1 METQML
7 QRGHTARRNRREGSA
22 LLTAVIFSFL
32 VMALMGS
39 YLYLSSGEYRLA
51 TRSFLSNASFNLAEG
66 GIDLALNALRQK
78 ESSGWTKGKDETG
91 RNYWARV
98 YSDYDL
104 GGNIVGE
111 IKVVILNPASKT
123 PEIFSEG
130 IAKGHPAGDVN
141 KQLYAHSVSGFLPFK
156 NGFNSKEGIVL
167 KGNNIMFDSYD
178 SRKGPYGSGNIN
190 SEVSVSTISVEVDAL
205 DIGNANVYGYV
216 ATGGAMP
223 NVGPKGSITNHDNP
237 GKVDASRITTDY
249 YAEFPDIEPPVLSAP
264 LTSLPASGTV
274 LGGEYLLSSWSS
286 NSSSPLVIAGDTT
299 IVITG
304 DMKLSGNGAIEIAPT
319 ATLKIYSAGDID
331 LGGNGVLNSSIR
343 PEQLLIFGTNK
354 VLGEQDISISGN
366 GFLSASIYAPNAE
379 VAMNG
384 GGSDGRVFGAV
395 AAYDARLVGNSHF
408 SYDEA
413 LADYNIG
420 SSGYVVDEWAELAG
434 VSMTSMA
441 LNMGDYGL

>member
-1 METQML
+1 
-7 QRGHTARRNRREGSA
+7 
-22 LLTAVIFSFL
+22 
-32 VMALMGS
+32 
-39 YLYLSSGEYRLA
+39 
-51 TRSFLSNASFNLAEG
+51 
-66 GIDLALNALRQK
+66 
-78 ESSGWTKGKDETG
+78 
-91 RNYWARV
+91 
-98 YSDYDL
+98 
-104 GGNIVGE
+104 
-111 IKVVILNPASKT
+111 
-123 PEIFSEG
+123 
-130 IAKGHPAGDVN
+130 
-141 KQLYAHSVSGFLPFK
+141 
-156 NGFNSKEGIVL
+156 
-167 KGNNIMFDSYD
+167 
-178 SRKGPYGSGNIN
+178 
-190 SEVSVSTISVEVDAL
+190 
-205 DIGNANVYGYV
+205 
-216 ATGGAMP
+216 
-223 NVGPKGSITNHDNP
+223 
-237 GKVDASRITTDY
+237 
-249 YAEFPDIEPPVLSAP
+249 
-264 LTSLPASGTV
+264 
-274 LGGEYLLSSWSS
+274 
-286 NSSSPLVIAGDTT
+286 
-299 IVITG
+299 
-304 DMKLSGNGAIEIAPT
+304 MKLSGNGAIEIAPT